1 MGQDSC
7 HKQDSL
13 ERRQNVNNELE
24 YKETNLYS
32 QKIKEYQG
40 NSRTEQV
47 RA

>member
-13 ERRQNVNNELE
+13 EKRQNVNNELE

-32 QKIKEYQG
+32 QKLRNIKGIQG
-40 NSRTEQV
+40 LNR
-47 RA
+47 